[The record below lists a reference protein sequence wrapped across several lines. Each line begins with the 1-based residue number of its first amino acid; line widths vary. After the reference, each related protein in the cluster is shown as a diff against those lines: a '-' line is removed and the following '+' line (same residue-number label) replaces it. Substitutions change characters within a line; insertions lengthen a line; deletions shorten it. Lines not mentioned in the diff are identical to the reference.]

1 MFRLGVFP
9 NFAPHTPAIVVG
21 DIYFVKRI
29 SQSFREYKLKFGK
42 VKLYTQATSAYG

>member
-29 SQSFREYKLKFGK
+29 SQSFCKIPTR
-42 VKLYTQATSAYG
+42 